1 MKILLVNPPNA
12 GRSIPEEKYGI
23 SSIKQIMRGEPLA
36 MEVLAG
42 NLPDHEVVIVDLK
55 VDPRSLVETLRAFK
69 PDLVGITG
77 TTCEANTMVR
87 LARETKENANARV
100 AVGGVHASLDPEF
113 FNVQGIDFV
122 VMGLGKQSFR
132 ELVISLEDRNAR
144 FRDIPGVART
154 HPGEA
159 LQFTPRA
166 YDKAD
171 LVDDAPPRYDLVQQ
185 YRGAYFLPSLQM
197 RVGFVS
203 SAFGC
208 PFSCAFCS
216 IGAVSGHRYLTHSIP
231 SVIRDIGALG
241 DIPFIRLVDANTFGN
256 PEHSLDLCHAI
267 RDAGIQ
273 KNFVADVRADSVIEY
288 PALFREWKAIGL
300 RAVVVGFEAMS
311 DLRLKNLNKKST
323 AGKNKKAIEAL
334 HDMGITIV
342 GDFIISP
349 DYTREDFEELEQF
362 ITKSDINI
370 PMLSILTPI
379 PGTPLFD
386 EMEKDIII
394 HDLDYY
400 TLTNAVVPTRLEEG
414 AFYALYANLMNTF
427 HANAGI

>member
-1 MKILLVNPPNA
+1 MKILLANPPNA

-36 MEVLAG
+36 LEVLAG
-42 NLPDHEVVIVDLK
+42 NLPDHDVVIVDLK
-55 VDPRSLVETLRAFK
+55 VDPLSLAETLRAFE
-69 PDLVGITG
+69 PDVVGITG

-87 LARETKENANARV
+87 LARETKENCNARV
-100 AVGGVHASLDPEF
+100 VVGGVHASLDPKF

-122 VMGLGKQSFR
+122 VVGLAKQSFR
-132 ELVISLEDRNAR
+132 ELVMSLEERDAR
-144 FRDIPGVART
+144 PRDIPGVAPT

-171 LVDDAPPRYDLVQQ
+171 LVDDASPRYDLVHH
-185 YRGAYFLPSLQM
+185 YRAAYFLPSLQM
-197 RVGFVS
+197 KVGFVS
-203 SAFGC
+203 STFGC
-208 PFSCAFCS
+208 PFACVFCS

-231 SVIRDIGALG
+231 SVIRDIEALG
-241 DIPFIRLVDANTFGN
+241 NIPFIRLVDANTFGDSK
-256 PEHSLDLCHAI
+256 HSLDLCHGI

-273 KNFVADVRADSVIEY
+273 KNFVADVRADSVIEH

-311 DLRLKNLNKKST
+311 DLRLKHLNKKST
-323 AGKNKKAIEAL
+323 AAKNKKAIEAL

-349 DYTREDFEELEQF
+349 DYTQKDFDELEQF
-362 ITKSDINI
+362 ITESDIRI

-379 PGTPLFD
+379 PGTPLF
-386 EMEKDIII
+386 EELKKDIVI

-400 TLTNAVVPTRLEEG
+400 TLTNAVIPTRMEEG
-414 AFYALYANLMNTF
+414 PFYSRYADFMNTF